1 MMQNAAKAVRFDEIE
16 AEIYGYI
23 DRRFPALAPA
33 APETALLDGAIDSL
47 GFLELIMFLG
57 ERFDISMEDDNF
69 DFQELA
75 TPASLVSFVSRAGA

>member
-1 MMQNAAKAVRFDEIE
+1 MMQDIE

-23 DRRFPALAPA
+23 DTRFPALAPVK
-33 APETALLDGAIDSL
+33 PDTALLDGAIDSL

-57 ERFDISMEDDNF
+57 ERFGIAMEDDGF

-75 TPASLVSFVSRAGA
+75 TPESLVQFVARART

>member
-1 MMQNAAKAVRFDEIE
+1 MQHSAVAPIDNIE

-23 DRRFPALAPA
+23 DKRFPALAPA
-33 APETALLDGAIDSL
+33 TADTALLDGAIDSL

-57 ERFDISMEDDNF
+57 ERFGISMDDDSF

-75 TPASLVSFVSRAGA
+75 TPASLVAFVSRVRV

>member
-1 MMQNAAKAVRFDEIE
+1 MQNAANPADTIE

-23 DRRFPALAPA
+23 DKRFPALAPV
-33 APETALLDGAIDSL
+33 APDTALLDGAIDSL

-57 ERFDISMEDDNF
+57 ERFNISMEDDNF

-75 TPASLVSFVSRAGA
+75 TPASLVRFVARAQA

>member
-1 MMQNAAKAVRFDEIE
+1 MTYSAVVPVNDVE

-23 DRRFPALAPA
+23 DRRFPALAPV
-33 APETALLDGAIDSL
+33 APDTALLDGAIDSL

-57 ERFDISMEDDNF
+57 ERFGISMEDDGF

-75 TPASLVSFVSRAGA
+75 TPASLVGFVSRARA

>member
-1 MMQNAAKAVRFDEIE
+1 MPHSQPVPADDIE

-23 DRRFPALAPA
+23 DKRFPALAPA
-33 APETALLDGAIDSL
+33 APDTALLDGAIDSL

-57 ERFDISMEDDNF
+57 ERFNISMEDDDF

-75 TPASLVSFVSRAGA
+75 TPASLVSFVSRART

>member
-1 MMQNAAKAVRFDEIE
+1 MQSATAPADDIA

-23 DRRFPALAPA
+23 DKRFPALAPV
-33 APETALLDGAIDSL
+33 APDTALLDGAIDSL

-57 ERFDISMEDDNF
+57 ERFNISMEDDGF

-75 TPASLVSFVSRAGA
+75 TPESLVGFVSRVRA

>member
-1 MMQNAAKAVRFDEIE
+1 MPHSQAVPADDIE

-23 DRRFPALAPA
+23 DKRFPALAPA
-33 APETALLDGAIDSL
+33 APDTALLDGAIDSL

-57 ERFDISMEDDNF
+57 ERFNISMEDDDF

-75 TPASLVSFVSRAGA
+75 TPASLVSFVSRART